1 MCTAESVALTRYDL
15 PTASRAPADEYWADA
30 RTEIHDFRM
39 SQWYVAAATSPK
51 DIVILLDSSSSVSST
66 KRALALLTART
77 ILETLGDNDFVN
89 VFRFADTPSE
99 IVPCYKDM
107 LVQVQSHSLTRDAPL
122 TRPCVPNSECESNLL
137 PRRRPH
143 PTSGS

>member
-1 MCTAESVALTRYDL
+1 MLA
-15 PTASRAPADEYWADA
+15 ASRIPADEYWGDA

-39 SQWYVAAATSPK
+39 SQWYVSAATSPK

-66 KRALALLTART
+66 KRGLALLTART

-89 VFRFADTPSE
+89 VFRFSDTPSE

-107 LVQVQSHSLTRDAPL
+107 LVQVRVAT
-122 TRPCVPNSECESNLL
+122 NSW
-137 PRRRPH
+137 PW
-143 PTSGS
+143 